1 MVFLNVRLKEP
12 FVAQMVGNEMVLIP
26 FHFARTIDM
35 KFVFLF
41 LTGLFFLSLVIAEE
55 ADSSARINR
64 LAKEKSPYL
73 LQHAR
78 NPVDW
83 YPWGKEA
90 FEKARK
96 EKKLILLSIGYS
108 TCHWCHVMER
118 ESFENKEIA
127 KFLNENFVAIKL
139 DREERPDVDQ
149 IYMTAYQSMSG
160 QSGGW
165 PLNMFLTPNLKPLTG
180 GTYFPPK
187 DRDGL
192 PGFPTVLKQIHEVWS
207 TKQEEVV
214 KQSESM
220 HQEMQKYFSG
230 LHVKSPDASLN
241 KETITQAIPII
252 LSRMDSTWGGFGTD
266 MKFPQ
271 SDVLRFLLQS
281 GDPKAV
287 EAVLSTCRKMS
298 DGGIHDH
305 VGGGFHRYAVDRE
318 WKIPHFEKMLYD
330 QAQLVELYLD
340 VWQLTGDEDFRKVV
354 EGIADYVL
362 GNLTHPEGG
371 FYCAQDA
378 QSEGKEGKYFCWT
391 LEELEKVLTKDEVE
405 AAKTIL
411 GVTAG
416 GNFVD
421 HSDPEPLP
429 NQNVLHFQ
437 KPRTD
442 LNEDEKKIIAG
453 ILAKLSTVRSKRVP
467 PATDDKILASWNG
480 LMIGAMARAGI
491 VLNNP
496 GYLAAA
502 RKAHTFIKNKLWDS
516 STKRLAHRWREDD
529 RDDTAQAKSYLL
541 MLRGTRKLYEAQ
553 LNPQELEF
561 ALALAD
567 RSIELFYDKET
578 GGFFEGE
585 KREDLVLRL
594 KGRFDEA
601 LPTASA
607 VAARELAILAEITGD
622 QKYRKAS
629 ELTLKSY
636 LPLIKESP
644 SGMGQMLQALRLSL
658 KKPAR
663 LVLAGE
669 NGRDAMILAST
680 ATFDP
685 DRIILG
691 NNGKVTKF
699 SAGLK
704 PVEAKSTAYY
714 CVGQTCQLPVN
725 TPEALK
731 ELLLRVKNERG
742 K

>member
-1 MVFLNVRLKEP
+1 MNFSRLLKAGLLVGFSLLLPLHADEP
-12 FVAQMVGNEMVLIP
+12 
-26 FHFARTIDM
+26 
-35 KFVFLF
+35 KK
-41 LTGLFFLSLVIAEE
+41 TGKA
-55 ADSSARINR
+55 NR

-73 LQHAR
+73 LQHAY

-118 ESFENKEIA
+118 ESFENKDIA
-127 KFLNENFVAIKL
+127 KYLNEHFVAIKL

-149 IYMTAYQSMSG
+149 IYMTAYQAMSQQG
-160 QSGGW
+160 GGW
-165 PLNMFLTPNLKPLTG
+165 PLNMFLTPQLKPLTG

-192 PGFPTVLKQIHEVWS
+192 PGFGTVLKQVQGVWA
-207 TKQEEVV
+207 TKQEEIV
-214 KQSESM
+214 KQSEDM
-220 HQEMQKYFSG
+220 HKQMADYFAG
-230 LHVKSPDASLN
+230 LNVQSPDATL
-241 KETITQAIPII
+241 KQETIDKAIPVI
-252 LSRMDSTWGGFGTD
+252 LSQIDPVWGGFGTD

-271 SDVLRFLLQS
+271 ADILRFLLQS

-287 EAVLSTCRKMS
+287 EAVLKTCRHMR

-305 VGGGFHRYAVDRE
+305 VAGGFHRYAVDRE

-330 QAQLVELYLD
+330 QAQLIELYLD
-340 VWQLTGDEDFRKVV
+340 AWQKTGEDEFRLVV
-354 EGIADYVL
+354 LGIAEYVL
-362 GNLTHPEGG
+362 RDLTHPEGG

-391 LEELEKVLTKDEVE
+391 LEELEKILTKEDVGST
-405 AAKTIL
+405 KTIL
-411 GVTAG
+411 GVTKE

-437 KPRTD
+437 KPWSA
-442 LNEDEKKIIAG
+442 LGDEQKVITNILYK
-453 ILAKLSTVRSKRVP
+453 LAKVRSKRIP

-491 VLNNP
+491 VLNRP
-496 GYLAAA
+496 KYLAAA
-502 RKAHTFIKNKLWDS
+502 RKAHTFIKSKLWDS
-516 STKRLAHRWREDD
+516 ASKRLAHRWREGD
-529 RDDTAQAKSYLL
+529 RDDTAQAQSYLM

-553 LNPQELEF
+553 LDPADLEF
-561 ALALAD
+561 ALTLAD
-567 RSIELFYDKET
+567 RSMELFYDKKT
-578 GGFFEGE
+578 GGFFEAE

-601 LPTASA
+601 IPTGSA
-607 VAARELAILAEITGD
+607 VAARELIILAEITG
-622 QKYRKAS
+622 RKDLREAA
-629 ELTLKSY
+629 EMTLKSY
-636 LPLIKESP
+636 LPLIEESP
-644 SGMGQMLQALRLSL
+644 SGMGQMLRAYRLSL

-663 LVLAGE
+663 LVIAGE
-669 NGRDAMILAST
+669 PGKNEMILT
-680 ATFDP
+680 ATATYDP
-685 DRIILG
+685 DRIVLG
-691 NNGKVTKF
+691 NKGKVTKF
-699 SAGLK
+699 SAGLG
-704 PVEAKSTAYY
+704 PVDGKATAYY
-714 CVGQTCQLPVN
+714 CVGQACQLPVN
-725 TPEALK
+725 TPADLKALLKRMEK
-731 ELLLRVKNERG
+731 EKG